1 MKRSN
6 FYAKLLR
13 SGIVLLVVPVLL
25 LLGVLPVAAETF
37 RIAIMQAQKGAAE
50 KFAPL
55 EQYLNKRGV
64 EVELVPTA
72 DYTQAAHMFAEGKAD
87 GMFSGSGV
95 AGTMIIKDL
104 AYPVVRP
111 VNLQGVSTYWAVV
124 IAPKGA
130 APFVPDAAYFK
141 GKRVVYCA
149 LASSGEFFFRSLP
162 GALEGARSTAIAP
175 SHQAAAEAVA
185 KGEADVAIIKNLVW
199 NNLKAQ
205 YPGLVEVG
213 SDAGQNPNDAL
224 IISKQTDPA
233 FVKRLT
239 GLLLK
244 LQSDESA
251 EAKSARTGLNILGYV
266 LTSANDFQHTLELL
280 RNSGVDPNFDFH
292 F

>member
-1 MKRSN
+1 MMKLSRCSK
-6 FYAKLLR
+6 FVHA
-13 SGIVLLVVPVLL
+13 GIILVAAIAVLA
-25 LLGVLPVAAETF
+25 LGALPAAAETF

-55 EQYLNKRGV
+55 EQYLAKRGV
-64 EVELVPTA
+64 EVELVPTTG
-72 DYTQAAHMFAEGKAD
+72 YTQAAHMFAEGKAD

-111 VNLQGVSTYWAVV
+111 VNMQGVSTYWAVV

-130 APFVPDAAYFK
+130 APFVPDASYFQ

-162 GALEGARSTAIAP
+162 GALAAAKSTAIAP
-175 SHQAAAEAVA
+175 SHQAAIDAVA
-185 KGEADVAIIKNLVW
+185 KGEADVAIVKNLVW

-205 YPGLVEVG
+205 YPALVEVG

-239 GLLLK
+239 GILLK
-244 LQSDESA
+244 LQSDESE
-251 EAKSARTGLNILGYV
+251 EAKSARAGLNILGYV
-266 LTSANDFQHTLELL
+266 ITSANDFQHTLELL
-280 RNSGVDPNFDFH
+280 RSSGVDPNFDFH